1 MDKFLR
7 RKFIF
12 IVWEVIYFTT
22 HTQKKTKDENTE
34 NTQKQC
40 VEEAQKETIRLID
53 VWPPQSIKSISLQGQ
68 DQMNLFLFT
77 GKIWFQ
83 VKCF

>member
-1 MDKFLR
+1 MKEGGDGQIFKKKVHFYCLR
-7 RKFIF
+7 GYLFHH
-12 IVWEVIYFTT
+12 T
-22 HTQKKTKDENTE
+22 HTKKTKDENTE

-68 DQMNLFLFT
+68 DQMNLLLFT
-77 GKIWFQ
+77 GKI
-83 VKCF
+83 